1 AWRRNRVG
9 RVGLG
14 RGHEVPLVAA
24 LGNDE
29 RDAAAGQ
36 AREPLGEQIT
46 LGHALGQQDLGRR
59 RDVLAVELANER
71 GQDLAVIGARR
82 AVEEEGLLPDQSA
95 LAHEE
100 ELDTGVGAL
109 ADHAD
114 DVLIDLIGGDDLL
127 ALADLVERLDLVAQH
142 RRALE
147 LLLARRLLHL
157 PRETRG
163 EIVVLALEEL
173 LHITY
178 RPRVPLAGLPPRAGR
193 VAPVDEVL
201 DARTL
206 EPPVDLD
213 RARP

>member
-1 AWRRNRVG
+1 APTG
-9 RVGLG
+9 GACAAG
-14 RGHEVPLVAA
+14 RG
-24 LGNDE
+24 
-29 RDAAAGQ
+29 
-36 AREPLGEQIT
+36 
-46 LGHALGQQDLGRR
+46 
-59 RDVLAVELANER
+59 
-71 GQDLAVIGARR
+71 
-82 AVEEEGLLPDQSA
+82 
-95 LAHEE
+95 
-100 ELDTGVGAL
+100 
-109 ADHAD
+109 D
-114 DVLIDLIGGDDLL
+114 DVLIGLIGGDDLL
-127 ALADLVERLDLVAQH
+127 GFAGLVERLYLVAQC

-193 VAPVDEVL
+193 VAPEDEVL